1 MKGEK
6 KPCFS
11 PRRTS
16 SSAPRFSFDGVS
28 NSVIALAYAE
38 RKEDTAVV
46 ILSADFSANAK
57 KFAEKFGK
65 KIKLVPIAP
74 LYARLKELDALP
86 PISERFT
93 PKRRSASEWM
103 ELIFFKE
110 FLAGIFHRGRDAADS
125 ELHRAL

>member
-1 MKGEK
+1 M
-6 KPCFS
+6 
-11 PRRTS
+11 
-16 SSAPRFSFDGVS
+16 
-28 NSVIALAYAE
+28 
-38 RKEDTAVV
+38 

-65 KIKLVPIAP
+65 KVKLVPIAP

-103 ELIFFKE
+103 ELIFLKSSSRGYFTAGAMLLILSFIVPYKLYYVISGTVLTLFSL
-110 FLAGIFHRGRDAADS
+110 FLRFFGKAPS
-125 ELHRAL
+125 E